1 MSRFITQNPGIGG
14 LDELT
19 QAEEIFLTSFAGLPY
34 SDGDVV
40 YYNGTAMTNLGLGSA
55 GEGLVVNAGGTA
67 PEWSTSVT
75 SIAIGESIGSGTSGS
90 ILFVDSS
97 TNLAQDN
104 ANLFWDVTNTGLR
117 TPKIIGGTATTA
129 DLTLQT
135 TTGVGA
141 TGADMHFLTGNAG
154 ATEAMTILNNGNVG
168 IGTTSPDKLLTLSQ
182 SADSS
187 GLKIYGYDD
196 KVAEIGELFINSG
209 GDVNLKGSEEIE
221 LDSGSAKRI
230 EFKQDGSLKMA
241 LSAAGDFSTYGNDIL
256 INAGE
261 INYASRLSIET
272 NASNRKGI
280 VVRQGSGITSNL
292 MEWQNSSGTGL
303 GAVDYQGNVGIGT
316 TAPGA
321 KLQIGDN
328 TADTSNYI
336 IFGEREE
343 SAEGNLPFMGQF
355 SLGGTTNDL
364 GIGVR
369 SSSGQI
375 HFFTGNADAFT
386 DANIRMSIKQ
396 DGNIGIGTT
405 EPDYKLD
412 VNGNVH
418 LDTIYLDSHDAF
430 YKTGSDN
437 YLAFWAN
444 PTWDGAA
451 GYLMKSDPDAT
462 DYSHSWMWKGS
473 HKMVIDTG
481 GNVGIGTISP
491 ISKLEVDSSGTEIVR
506 FSSQSGNSGGE
517 IGRGS
522 IGLDFFNQVNNP
534 GVLLTA
540 IENSVSTYQSKFAI
554 SLRGS
559 TDSAPVERFT
569 ISNTGNV
576 QTDGTLQVDGTG
588 DTTIA
593 GNVGIGTTSPTR
605 ILGIGGL
612 AARNIGMERGT
623 VANTAG
629 FDLTVNAGGATSAA
643 TDKAGGDLIL
653 ASGVSTG
660 TGISKISLKT
670 APAGASGTG
679 DNVNVENARIDSDA
693 TAGNTRF
700 MLYDV
705 DNGTLE
711 RVSVGAADSG
721 GAGFKLLRIPN

>member
-168 IGTTSPDKLLTLSQ
+168 IGTT
-182 SADSS
+182 
-187 GLKIYGYDD
+187 
-196 KVAEIGELFINSG
+196 
-209 GDVNLKGSEEIE
+209 
-221 LDSGSAKRI
+221 
-230 EFKQDGSLKMA
+230 
-241 LSAAGDFSTYGNDIL
+241 
-256 INAGE
+256 
-261 INYASRLSIET
+261 
-272 NASNRKGI
+272 
-280 VVRQGSGITSNL
+280 
-292 MEWQNSSGTGL
+292 
-303 GAVDYQGNVGIGT
+303 
-316 TAPGA
+316 APGA

-396 DGNIGIGTT
+396 DGNVGIGTT

-593 GNVGIGTTSPTR
+593 GNVGIGTTGPTR